1 MTMIKLSCFG
11 RLSYETDSQVVID
24 FIYFSADTFFFLNY
38 YVTSF
43 KRMRKYSYI

>member
-24 FIYFSADTFFFLNY
+24 FIYFSADTFFF
-38 YVTSF
+38 F
-43 KRMRKYSYI
+43 KLLCDLI